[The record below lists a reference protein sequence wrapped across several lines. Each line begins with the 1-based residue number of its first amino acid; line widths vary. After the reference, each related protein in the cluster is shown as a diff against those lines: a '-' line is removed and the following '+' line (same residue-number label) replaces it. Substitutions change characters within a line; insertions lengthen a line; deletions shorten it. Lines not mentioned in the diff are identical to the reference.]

1 MSNNLSNSLWNETIG
16 LSSYLAWV
24 NTFKNKIL
32 DKNLIEESFIF
43 SYVKNF
49 NDTKAIIKKK
59 GKIKKK
65 NNIHFLEIY

>member
-1 MSNNLSNSLWNETIG
+1 MSNNLSNSLWNETIE
-16 LSSYLAWV
+16 LSSYLEWAK
-24 NTFKNKIL
+24 TFKNKIL

>member
-49 NDTKAIIKKK
+49 NDKKEIKKKK

>member
-1 MSNNLSNSLWNETIG
+1 MSNNLSNSLWNETFG

-32 DKNLIEESFIF
+32 NKNLIEESFIF
-43 SYVKNF
+43 SYVKNL

-59 GKIKKK
+59 GKIKKEK
-65 NNIHFLEIY
+65 

>member
-1 MSNNLSNSLWNETIG
+1 MSNNLSNNLWNETIE
-16 LSSYLAWV
+16 LSSYLEWA

-49 NDTKAIIKKK
+49 NDTKEIIKKK

>member
-1 MSNNLSNSLWNETIG
+1 MSNNLSNSLWNETIE
-16 LSSYLAWV
+16 LSSYLEWA

>member
-16 LSSYLAWV
+16 LSSYLEWA

-43 SYVKNF
+43 SYFKNF